1 VTEKELFREQARDAY
16 SRDFGTRAV
25 LRDEEDDLD
34 RRERMPRWPVMAAVF
49 AITAFVVA
57 GLVIRIPV
65 TMGLTPVRLQ
75 EDRLL
80 AVPSDGTRA
89 DGLAGATIEVRYGDR
104 EIPVTYE
111 GTSSWD
117 FGNRR
122 VDAVTLRAAEPLP
135 SVSPSELTVVVTT
148 GERPLLTE
156 LISSG
161 GVTGS

>member
-1 VTEKELFREQARDAY
+1 VTDQELFREQARDAY

-34 RRERMPRWPVMAAVF
+34 RRERMPRWPVMAAVL
-49 AITAFVVA
+49 AVVALLVA

-65 TMGLTPVRLQ
+65 TMGLTPVSLQ
-75 EDRLL
+75 DDRLL

-89 DGLAGATIEVRYGDR
+89 PGLAGASIEVRYGDR

-111 GTSSWD
+111 GTARWD
-117 FGNRR
+117 FGSRQ
-122 VDAVTLRAAEPLP
+122 VDAVTLRAGEDLP
-135 SVSPSELTVVVTT
+135 AVAPGDLTVVVTT
-148 GERPLLTE
+148 GERALLTE